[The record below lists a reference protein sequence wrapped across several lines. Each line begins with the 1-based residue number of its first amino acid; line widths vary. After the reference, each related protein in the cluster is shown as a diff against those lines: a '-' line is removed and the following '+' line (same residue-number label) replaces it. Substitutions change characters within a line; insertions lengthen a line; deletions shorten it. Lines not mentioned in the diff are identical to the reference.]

1 MNPFIK
7 FRNGIPSGLLCTLL
21 SALAVAAPAQTLY
34 DGASGKTPDQAP
46 YNWIFGQAFAPSDL
60 HGTAGNGATT
70 LNTAGNNLYMA
81 GYNHFA
87 PFALDSVGGYT
98 VSFDLQVN
106 SETHDGATVDKNGDG
121 IADRAG
127 VSLIVLGNDNKGVE
141 LAFWN
146 NEVWTQSN
154 GFLHTVGGGEN
165 AAFNTT
171 TGRVHYVLD
180 VANGGYALSADG
192 TALLGGSLHSYV
204 AQGAPYTLPNYLFI
218 GDDTTS
224 ARGNFSL
231 FQVQITPEPGA
242 LAVLLGLMAG
252 SASFLRRA
260 RRHHS

>member
-1 MNPFIK
+1 MNKSVK
-7 FRNGIPSGLLCTLL
+7 FRSGIQSGLFCTLL

-34 DGASGKTPDQAP
+34 DGAIGKTPDQSP
-46 YNWIFGQAFAPSDL
+46 YTWIFAQSPPPTPDL
-60 HGTAGNGATT
+60 RGVAGSGATT
-70 LNTAGNNLYMA
+70 VNTTGNNGFQA
-81 GYNHFA
+81 GYNYFA
-87 PFALDSVGGYT
+87 PFALDSIGGYS
-98 VSFDLQVN
+98 VNFDLQVN
-106 SETHDGATVDKNGDG
+106 SETHNGN
-121 IADRAG
+121 ANRSG

-154 GFLHTVGGGEN
+154 AFLHTVAGGEN
-165 AAFNTT
+165 AAFDTT

-192 TALLGGSLHSYV
+192 TALLGGSLHSY
-204 AQGAPYTLPNYLFI
+204 AAPLLPYSFTNYLFL

-242 LAVLLGLMAG
+242 LATLLGLMAG
-252 SASFLRRA
+252 SAIFLRRA
-260 RRHHS
+260 RRRQS